1 MSKTTDVRTQF
12 ILRGIEA
19 EVSSI
24 VDRCIDLIDAEKS
37 EFEVKD
43 RLYNLKSVLDDLN
56 SLEDPIII
64 DISLHDG
71 NTRRYD
77 IGWCD
82 AKKIRDTT
90 YTFDLQEALKGGG
103 ESTVTSDIVAFAE
116 ATGKVISSKFAGV
129 LDNLIKYDE
138 VDMYLFTTFADAIIA
153 LFTVS
158 LGYFK
163 VVICKVND
171 KWTTRVVFE
180 R

>member
-24 VDRCIDLIDAEKS
+24 MDRCIDLIDAS
-37 EFEVKD
+37 NNLFDVKD
-43 RLYNLKSVLDDLN
+43 RIHNLKSMLDDLN
-56 SLEDPIII
+56 SIEDPIII
-64 DISLHDG
+64 NISLHDG

-77 IGWCD
+77 IGYCH

-90 YTFDLQEALKGGG
+90 YTFDLQEALKGG
-103 ESTVTSDIVAFAE
+103 ESTVTPDIVEFAK

-129 LDNLIKYDE
+129 LDNLIKHDE
-138 VDMYLFTTFADAIIA
+138 VDMYLFTTFVDAIIA
-153 LFTVS
+153 LKTVAMD
-158 LGYFK
+158 YFK

>member
-24 VDRCIDLIDAEKS
+24 VDRCIDLVDAEKS

-43 RLYNLKSVLDDLN
+43 RLYNLKRMLDDLN
-56 SLEDPIII
+56 SIEDPIII

-77 IGWCD
+77 IGYCD
-82 AKKIRDTT
+82 AQKIRDTT
-90 YTFDLQEALKGGG
+90 YTFDLQEAIKGG
-103 ESTVTSDIVAFAE
+103 ESTVTPDIVEFAE
-116 ATGKVISSKFAGV
+116 ATGKVISRKFADT
-129 LDNLIKYDE
+129 LDTLIKHDE
-138 VDMYLFTTFADAIIA
+138 VDMYLFTTFVDAIIA

>member
-24 VDRCIDLIDAEKS
+24 VDRCIDLVDAEKS

-43 RLYNLKSVLDDLN
+43 RLYNLKRMLDDLN
-56 SLEDPIII
+56 SIEDPIII

-71 NTRRYD
+71 NTRRYG
-77 IGWCD
+77 IGYCD
-82 AKKIRDTT
+82 AQKIRDTT
-90 YTFDLQEALKGGG
+90 YTFDLQEAIKGG
-103 ESTVTSDIVAFAE
+103 ESTVTPDIVEFAE

>member
-24 VDRCIDLIDAEKS
+24 LDRCIDLVDAEKS
-37 EFEVKD
+37 EFEVED
-43 RLYNLKSVLDDLN
+43 RLDNLKSMLDDLN
-56 SLEDPIII
+56 SIEDPIII

-77 IGWCD
+77 IGYCD
-82 AKKIRDTT
+82 AKKIKDTT
-90 YTFDLQEALKGGG
+90 YTFDLQEAIKGG
-103 ESTVTSDIVAFAE
+103 ESTVTPDIVEFAE
-116 ATGKVISSKFAGV
+116 ATGKVISRKFADV
-129 LDNLIKYDE
+129 LDNLIKFDE

-153 LFTVS
+153 LFEVS

>member
-19 EVSSI
+19 EVYSI
-24 VDRCIDLIDAEKS
+24 MDRCIDLVDAEKS
-37 EFEVKD
+37 EFEVED
-43 RLYNLKSVLDDLN
+43 RLDNLKSMLDDLN
-56 SLEDPIII
+56 SIEDPIII
-64 DISLHDG
+64 EFSLHDG

-77 IGWCD
+77 IGYCH
-82 AKKIRDTT
+82 AKNIKDTT
-90 YTFDLQEALKGGG
+90 YTFDLQEAIKGG
-103 ESTVTSDIVAFAE
+103 ESTVTPDIVEFAE
-116 ATGKVISSKFAGV
+116 ATGKVISRKFDDT

-153 LFTVS
+153 LFEVS

>member
-12 ILRGIEA
+12 ILRGIKA

-24 VDRCIDLIDAEKS
+24 VDRCIDLVDAEKS
-37 EFEVKD
+37 KFEVKD
-43 RLYNLKSVLDDLN
+43 RLYNLKSMLDDLN
-56 SLEDPIII
+56 SIEDPIII

-77 IGWCD
+77 IGYCNV
-82 AKKIRDTT
+82 KKIRDTT
-90 YTFDLQEALKGGG
+90 YTFDLQEALEGGA
-103 ESTVTSDIVAFAE
+103 SNVTPDIIAFAE
-116 ATGKVISSKFAGV
+116 ATGKVISCKFASV

-138 VDMYLFTTFADAIIA
+138 VDMYLFTTFVDAIIA
-153 LFTVS
+153 LKTVAMD
-158 LGYFK
+158 YFK

-171 KWTTRVVFE
+171 KWTTRVVFD